1 MAHKEDKGMKIRHAG
16 LDDAAGICDVHKSH
30 IERWYRK
37 LGAEHVDVAYKDLS
51 IGERWGFGGPW
62 MSAETCSVH
71 LNNLLLQHQFPFV
84 ALDKDR
90 PVGETEFFVGDEGPH
105 FGKTLHIGLLYV
117 LKKRSGH
124 GIGSALV
131 DKAVRFATDQGCD
144 TVTVASAMANVG
156 FYEKCGF
163 TIEGRM
169 VELEA
174 STKEYDVDI
183 VKLPPPMSLWA
194 FTRGLPMPVGRYQSS
209 AFHVFEQLD
218 QYAVPEFMDCR
229 RDRVFVKINGHPSML
244 AFTRY
249 DTVPERA
256 DVYGWSEAGAEAV
269 AKAALTLLHK
279 EGVRYATIL
288 LDGDDY
294 YAIADSLDAAV
305 KGSRGSLLR
314 RLRK

>member
-1 MAHKEDKGMKIRHAG
+1 MKIRHAR
-16 LDDAAGICDVHKSH
+16 LDDAAGICDVHRSH
-30 IERWYRK
+30 VDLWYRK
-37 LGAEHVDVAYKDLS
+37 LGVEHVDVAYEDLS
-51 IGERWGFGGPW
+51 TGERWGFGGPW
-62 MSAETCSVH
+62 MSVETCSIH

-84 ALDKDR
+84 AEER
-90 PVGETEFFVGDEGPH
+90 GRVAGEMELFVGNEGPGS
-105 FGKTLHIGLLYV
+105 GKNLHIGLLYV
-117 LKKRSGH
+117 LKSRSRK
-124 GIGSALV
+124 GIGRSLIE
-131 DKAVRFATDQGCD
+131 KAFQFAASHGCD

-169 VELEA
+169 VELDA
-174 STKEYDVDI
+174 ATKAYDVDI

-218 QYAVPEFMDCR
+218 LYAVPEFLDCR
-229 RDRVFVKINGHPSML
+229 RDRAFVKINGHPSML

-256 DVYGWSEAGAEAV
+256 DVYGWSGAGAEAV
-269 AKAALTLLHK
+269 TKAALTLLHK

-294 YAIADSLDAAV
+294 YAMADTLDAAL

-314 RLRK
+314 RLKK